1 VKRRWKDILGGESRR
16 KERLADRRE
25 DRGSGDRLPRRDG
38 ARALETLSDV
48 LVSLGRHAF
57 DIEESTAEERRELFE
72 GWSRHVA
79 LRVPAP
85 GDEPRADGG
94 PARRNWAGVR
104 HFVSRQRQAE
114 RSHVAASTGSLR
126 AALWAVVQGLS
137 WTVLEA
143 QASDE
148 KLRGELQR
156 FLGEVREAP
165 PEHIV
170 KQVWSLVDRMQEIVA
185 ERQDRQ
191 NKHLNQLGEQ
201 MRIMRSELTAA
212 RRSMESDPLTRLFNR
227 RAFDEQ
233 LERLAALNTISGDAS
248 TLVMVDIDHFKQV
261 NDRHGHPAGDE
272 VLRQLSRCLV
282 NTFPRR
288 TDFIARYG
296 GEEFVV
302 LFERDP
308 LDQVRPLLQRL
319 LEAVR
324 EMEVTVDDEVIR
336 ITISAGAA
344 EQSPGEEHGSW
355 LKRADDALYRAKRGG
370 RDQVA
375 EAGPPAVE

>member
-1 VKRRWKDILGGESRR
+1 MKRRWKDILGGDRGRERR
-16 KERLADRRE
+16 KERGDGERLSRRE
-25 DRGSGDRLPRRDG
+25 GE
-38 ARALETLSDV
+38 RALETLSDV
-48 LVSLGRHAF
+48 LASLGRHAF
-57 DIEESTAEERRELFE
+57 DLEEQTGEARRELFE

-85 GDEPRADGG
+85 GDDPVDDAEPVPRD
-94 PARRNWAGVR
+94 WAGVR

-114 RSHVAASTGSLR
+114 RSHVARSTGNLR

-143 QASDE
+143 QASDG
-148 KLRGELQR
+148 KLREEMQR
-156 FLGEVREAP
+156 FLGTVREAP
-165 PEHIV
+165 PDDIV
-170 KQVWSLVDRMQEIVA
+170 REVWSLVDRMQAIVA

-191 NKHLNQLGEQ
+191 NQHLNQLGEQ
-201 MRIMRSELTAA
+201 MRIMRSELASA

-248 TLVMVDIDHFKQV
+248 TLVMVDIDHFKKV
-261 NDRHGHPAGDE
+261 NDEHGHPAGDE

-282 NTFPRR
+282 NAFPRR

-308 LDQVRPLLQRL
+308 LDQVRPLLERL
-319 LEAVR
+319 LASVR
-324 EMEVTVDDEVIR
+324 AMEVEVDDRRIS

-344 EQSPGEEHGSW
+344 EQSPGEEHIDW